1 LNLHKVH
8 KMKKIVLIFLAFVL
22 LVGLSI
28 CCSSPKEE
36 TPQAKKAKGEITAEK
51 ESPAGASSVN
61 IADSIPQEI
70 WGASGKIGLS
80 FIRIIGEESGES
92 SQAFFYPA
100 DVTVD
105 GEGNIYVLDSG
116 NHRIQK
122 FSREGVYLETIGR
135 EGEGPV
141 EFMYPVALDID
152 WQGNLVVFEPN
163 RYRIHIISPDG
174 QSDKFLDKV
183 IDSGVFDLGCLP
195 SGGFMAFANIAQ
207 PYREGVPVQKIK
219 CLKLYD
225 ADGRFLRSLIDC
237 TDFGSLRNTI
247 NNNYVYYDSGEDG
260 SIYVAFRYQNRVEK
274 YTLKGKLL
282 WSVARPLSYTPGFRE
297 GKSKRRGRMVE
308 TTIARLSPCAEGIA
322 VDSQGRAW
330 VLTLD
335 RPLRGK
341 EVIRV
346 ATFSNGRVLVT
357 RGDTSLRFTDAYRLD
372 IFSPQGQLVD
382 TIKLTHFAEFIDI
395 FGERMY
401 LIDKYRGM
409 QVYIYQILSR

>member
-1 LNLHKVH
+1 
-8 KMKKIVLIFLAFVL
+8 MKKGKFILIILILFGVFLI
-22 LVGLSI
+22 S
-28 CCSSPKEE
+28 CSSEKTSE
-36 TPQAKKAKGEITAEK
+36 AKKQKDEKTAEIEPLK
-51 ESPAGASSVN
+51 RK
-61 IADSIPQEI
+61 DSIKGNLRKLIPQEI
-70 WGASGKIGLS
+70 WGASGKFGLS

-163 RYRIHIISPDG
+163 RYRIHVISPDG

>member
-1 LNLHKVH
+1 
-8 KMKKIVLIFLAFVL
+8 MKKGKFILIILILFGVFLI
-22 LVGLSI
+22 S
-28 CCSSPKEE
+28 CSSEKTSE
-36 TPQAKKAKGEITAEK
+36 AKKQKDEKTAEIEPLK
-51 ESPAGASSVN
+51 RK
-61 IADSIPQEI
+61 DSIKGNLRKLIPQEI
-70 WGASGKIGLS
+70 WGASGKFGLS

-163 RYRIHIISPDG
+163 RYRIHVISPDG

-195 SGGFMAFANIAQ
+195 SGGFISFANIAR
-207 PYREGVPVQKIK
+207 PYQEGVPAEKIK
-219 CLKLYD
+219 CLKVYSVE
-225 ADGRFLRSLIDC
+225 GRFLRSMIDC
-237 TDFGSLRNTI
+237 VDFGSSANTV
-247 NNNYVYYDSGEDG
+247 NNNNIYYDSGEDG
-260 SIYVAFRYQNRVEK
+260 SIYVSFRFQNRVEK
-274 YTLKGKLL
+274 YTLRGELL
-282 WSVARPLSYTPGFRE
+282 WSVSRPLDYVPGFEE
-297 GKSKRRGRMVE
+297 GKSKRMGRMVE
-308 TTIARLSPCAEGIA
+308 TTVAKLSPCSEGIA

-341 EVIRV
+341 EVIMV

-357 RGDTSLRFTDAYRLD
+357 RGDTSQRFTDAYRLD
-372 IFSPQGQLVD
+372 IFSPDGNYLG
-382 TIKLTHFAEFIDI
+382 TIPLTHFANSIDI
-395 FGERMY
+395 FGDHLF

>member
-1 LNLHKVH
+1 
-8 KMKKIVLIFLAFVL
+8 MKKGKFILIILILFGVFLI
-22 LVGLSI
+22 S
-28 CCSSPKEE
+28 CSSEKTSE
-36 TPQAKKAKGEITAEK
+36 AKKQKDEKTAEIEPLK
-51 ESPAGASSVN
+51 RK
-61 IADSIPQEI
+61 DSIKGNLRKLIPQEI
-70 WGASGKIGLS
+70 WGASGKFGLS

-163 RYRIHIISPDG
+163 RYRIHVISPDG

-274 YTLKGKLL
+274 YTL
-282 WSVARPLSYTPGFRE
+282 T
-297 GKSKRRGRMVE
+297 
-308 TTIARLSPCAEGIA
+308 
-322 VDSQGRAW
+322 
-330 VLTLD
+330 D
-335 RPLRGK
+335 RPQISHTCRPSALL
-341 EVIRV
+341 
-346 ATFSNGRVLVT
+346 T
-357 RGDTSLRFTDAYRLD
+357 RFTKGR
-372 IFSPQGQLVD
+372 Q
-382 TIKLTHFAEFIDI
+382 
-395 FGERMY
+395 
-401 LIDKYRGM
+401 
-409 QVYIYQILSR
+409 

>member
-1 LNLHKVH
+1 
-8 KMKKIVLIFLAFVL
+8 MKKGKFILIILILFGVFLI
-22 LVGLSI
+22 S
-28 CCSSPKEE
+28 CSSEKTSE
-36 TPQAKKAKGEITAEK
+36 AKKQKDEKTAEIEPLK
-51 ESPAGASSVN
+51 RK
-61 IADSIPQEI
+61 DSIKGNLRKLIPQEI
-70 WGASGKIGLS
+70 WGASGKFGLS

-274 YTLKGKLL
+274 YTLEGKLL
-282 WSVARPLSYTPGFRE
+282 WSVTRPLSYTPGFRE

-308 TTIARLSPCAEGIA
+308 TTIARLSPCSEGIA

-372 IFSPQGQLVD
+372 IFSPQGNLVD
-382 TIKLTHFAEFIDI
+382 TIKLTHFADFIDI
-395 FGERMY
+395 FGERVF

>member
-1 LNLHKVH
+1 
-8 KMKKIVLIFLAFVL
+8 MKKGKFILIILILFGVFLI
-22 LVGLSI
+22 S
-28 CCSSPKEE
+28 CSSEKTSE
-36 TPQAKKAKGEITAEK
+36 AKKQKDEKTAEIEPLK
-51 ESPAGASSVN
+51 RK
-61 IADSIPQEI
+61 DSIKGNLRKLIPQEI
-70 WGASGKIGLS
+70 WGASGKFGLS

-163 RYRIHIISPDG
+163 RYRIHVISPDG

-274 YTLKGKLL
+274 YTLEGKLL
-282 WSVARPLSYTPGFRE
+282 WSVTRPLSYTPGFRE

-372 IFSPQGQLVD
+372 IFSPQGNLVD
-382 TIKLTHFAEFIDI
+382 TIKLTHFADFIDI
-395 FGERMY
+395 FGERVF

>member
-1 LNLHKVH
+1 
-8 KMKKIVLIFLAFVL
+8 MKKGKFILIILILFGVFLI
-22 LVGLSI
+22 S
-28 CCSSPKEE
+28 CSSEKTSE
-36 TPQAKKAKGEITAEK
+36 AKKQKDEKTAEIEPLK
-51 ESPAGASSVN
+51 RK
-61 IADSIPQEI
+61 DSIKGNLRKLIPQEI
-70 WGASGKIGLS
+70 WGASGKFGLS

-163 RYRIHIISPDG
+163 RYRIHVISPDG

-274 YTLKGKLL
+274 YTLEGKLL
-282 WSVARPLSYTPGFRE
+282 WSVTRPLSYTPGFRE

-308 TTIARLSPCAEGIA
+308 TTIARLSPCSEGIA

-372 IFSPQGQLVD
+372 IFSPQGNLVD
-382 TIKLTHFAEFIDI
+382 TIKLTHFADFIDI
-395 FGERMY
+395 FGERVF

>member
-1 LNLHKVH
+1 
-8 KMKKIVLIFLAFVL
+8 MKKGKFILIILILFGVFLI
-22 LVGLSI
+22 S
-28 CCSSPKEE
+28 CSSEKTSE
-36 TPQAKKAKGEITAEK
+36 AKKQKDEKTAEIEPLK
-51 ESPAGASSVN
+51 RK
-61 IADSIPQEI
+61 DSIKGNLRKLIPQEI
-70 WGASGKIGLS
+70 WGASGKFGLS

-163 RYRIHIISPDG
+163 RYRIHVISPDG

-274 YTLKGKLL
+274 YTLEGKLL
-282 WSVARPLSYTPGFRE
+282 WSVTRPLSYTPGFRE

-308 TTIARLSPCAEGIA
+308 TTIARLSPCSEGIA

-382 TIKLTHFAEFIDI
+382 TIKLTHFADFIDI
-395 FGERMY
+395 FGERVF

>member
-1 LNLHKVH
+1 
-8 KMKKIVLIFLAFVL
+8 MKKGKFILIILILFGVFLI
-22 LVGLSI
+22 S
-28 CCSSPKEE
+28 CSSEKTSE
-36 TPQAKKAKGEITAEK
+36 AKKQKDEKTAEIEPLK
-51 ESPAGASSVN
+51 RK
-61 IADSIPQEI
+61 DSIKGNLRKLIPQEI
-70 WGASGKIGLS
+70 WGASGKFGLS

>member
-1 LNLHKVH
+1 
-8 KMKKIVLIFLAFVL
+8 MKKVKFILIILILFGVFLI
-22 LVGLSI
+22 S
-28 CCSSPKEE
+28 CSSEKTSE
-36 TPQAKKAKGEITAEK
+36 AKKQKDEKTAEIEPLK
-51 ESPAGASSVN
+51 RK
-61 IADSIPQEI
+61 DSIKGNLRKLIPQEI
-70 WGASGKIGLS
+70 WGASGKFGLS

-163 RYRIHIISPDG
+163 RYRIHVISPDG

-282 WSVARPLSYTPGFRE
+282 WSVTRPLSYTPGFRE

-372 IFSPQGQLVD
+372 IFSPQGNLVD
-382 TIKLTHFAEFIDI
+382 TIKLTHFADFIDI
-395 FGERMY
+395 FGERVF